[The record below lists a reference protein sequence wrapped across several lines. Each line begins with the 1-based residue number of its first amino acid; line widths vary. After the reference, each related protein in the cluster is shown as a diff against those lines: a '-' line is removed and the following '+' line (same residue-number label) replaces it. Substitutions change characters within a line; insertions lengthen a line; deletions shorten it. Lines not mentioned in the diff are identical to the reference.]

1 MLFPQEHKDSSKSPS
16 LHPAGPQGK
25 SKKAGYS
32 TWKKV
37 SHVRCHVVDIL
48 CDFLSPL
55 FSGHKASAPPP
66 PSPPL
71 PHGK

>member
-37 SHVRCHVVDIL
+37 SLMLDVM
-48 CDFLSPL
+48 
-55 FSGHKASAPPP
+55 
-66 PSPPL
+66 
-71 PHGK
+71 